1 LDDYKKVLLE
11 LIKQS
16 QFGDGKSFPVE
27 NCDWDMVYSEA
38 INQSVIGLIAP
49 EVLADVRKTDE
60 KWRKAQDRQFA
71 YSIRYFYAENELT
84 KLLDD
89 AEIPFVILKGTSAA
103 IYYNHPD
110 RRSMGDIDF
119 LVPQDKFETT
129 LEFLA
134 INGYIRE
141 SEPHN
146 SRHVGF
152 TKNGL
157 SYECHHHFSH
167 DDLDNEAYIIE
178 GLNQREY
185 AEIESD
191 AIDSF
196 RFPMLPRLSNGLVL
210 LDHMRMH
217 LQSGLGLRQI
227 IDWMM
232 YVNKELSDEYWNKEF
247 SHVVREKG
255 LERFAKVATKMCQKY
270 LGLPDSITWCN
281 DADEVLC
288 DKLFDMLFESGNFG
302 RKKGRGNS
310 VETVRTQ
317 IKRFGLFRWLQRA
330 GEYNWRAYK
339 KRHWLKPLCWLYQ
352 IFRYAKQGIKSGRS
366 YNQLSADLEN
376 GNNRYELLKDLGVVF
391 ET

>member
-1 LDDYKKVLLE
+1 MDDYKKVLLE

-16 QFGDGKSFPVE
+16 QFGDGNPFPVE
-27 NCDWDMVYSEA
+27 NCDWDIVYSEA

-49 EVLADVRKTDE
+49 EVPADVRKTDV
-60 KWRKAQDRQFA
+60 KWQKAQDRQFA
-71 YSIRYFYAENELT
+71 HSIRYFYAENELT
-84 KLLDD
+84 QLLDN
-89 AEIPFVILKGTSAA
+89 AEIPFVILKCTSAA

-119 LVPQDKFETT
+119 LISQDEYERALT
-129 LEFLA
+129 LLSN
-134 INGYIRE
+134 NGYERE
-141 SEPHN
+141 NESHN
-146 SRHVGF
+146 SRHIGF

-157 SYECHHHFSH
+157 LYECHHHFSR
-167 DDLDNEAYIIE
+167 DDIDNEAYIIE
-178 GLNQREY
+178 GLKQREY
-185 AEIESD
+185 AVIESNV
-191 AIDSF
+191 IGSF
-196 RFPMLPRLSNGLVL
+196 KFPMLPRLSNGLVL
-210 LDHMRMH
+210 LDHMRRH

-232 YVNKELSDEYWNKEF
+232 YVNKELSDEFWDKEF

-281 DADEVLC
+281 DADEKLC
-288 DKLFDMLFESGNFG
+288 EKLLELLFESGNFG
-302 RKKGRGNS
+302 RKKGRGNT
-310 VETVRTQ
+310 VETVQTQ
-317 IKRFGLFRWLQRA
+317 IRQFGLFRWLQRA
-330 GEYNWRAYK
+330 GEHNWRAYK
-339 KRHWLKPLCWLYQ
+339 KHHWLKPLCWLYQ
-352 IFRYAKQGIKSGRS
+352 IFRYAKQGFKSGRS

>member
-1 LDDYKKVLLE
+1 MDDYKRVLLE

-16 QFGDGKSFPVE
+16 QFGDGKSFPIG
-27 NCDWDMVYSEA
+27 NCDWDIVYSEA
-38 INQSVIGLIAP
+38 VSQSVIGLIAP
-49 EVLADVRKTDE
+49 EVPANVRKTDE
-60 KWRKAQDRQFA
+60 KWLRIQDRQLA
-71 YSIRYFYAENELT
+71 HSIRYFYAENELIN
-84 KLLDD
+84 LLDG

-119 LVPQDKFETT
+119 LISQAEYKRA
-129 LEFLA
+129 LELLSN
-134 INGYIRE
+134 NGYERE
-141 SEPHN
+141 KESHN
-146 SRHVGF
+146 LRHVGF

-167 DDLDNEAYIIE
+167 DDLDNEEYIID
-178 GLNQREY
+178 GLRQREY
-185 AEIESD
+185 ALIESD
-191 AIDSF
+191 VIGSF

-232 YVNKELSDEYWNKEF
+232 FVNKELSDEFWEKEF
-247 SHVVREKG
+247 SPVVREKG
-255 LERFAKVATKMCQKY
+255 LEKFAKVTTKMCQKY
-270 LGLPDSITWCN
+270 LGLPNSITWCK
-281 DADEVLC
+281 DADENLC
-288 DKLFDMLFESGNFG
+288 DKLLDMLFESGNFG
-302 RKKGRGNS
+302 RKKGQGNS

-339 KRHWLKPLCWLYQ
+339 KHHWLKPFCWLYQ
-352 IFRYAKQGIKSGRS
+352 IFRYMKQGFKSGRS
-366 YNQLSADLEN
+366 YDQLSVDLEN
-376 GNNRYELLKDLGVVF
+376 GKNRYELLKDLGVVF